1 MRKLL
6 DLLDLF
12 ETEPLEDCKRA
23 HVWVKRILA
32 DRSVEAQ
39 RTRDRKN
46 GWRERNPRKPDDAQ
60 AIESRRRKRRETS
73 IAARAERLLATAG
86 RAMRTRELADALNE
100 DGGELKEINTIR
112 SGLAREIRRGENAR
126 IVKLD
131 RGVYALRGW
140 GDPAQAGVDQSGGTD
155 RAVIDSGKQ

>member
-32 DRSVEAQ
+32 DRSAEAQ

-46 GWRERNPRKPDDAQ
+46 GWRPRNPRKPDDAN
-60 AIESRRRKRRETS
+60 AIESRRRERRENS
-73 IAARAERLLATAG
+73 MAARAERVLAAAG
-86 RAMRTRELADALNE
+86 RAMHTRELADALNE
-100 DGGELKEINTIR
+100 DGGEPKDINCVR
-112 SGLAREIRRGENAR
+112 SGLAKEIRRGENAR

-131 RGVYALRGW
+131 KGVYALRGW
-140 GDPAQAGVDQSGGTD
+140 ESEPVRS
-155 RAVIDSGKQ
+155 VVE